1 GEAHAGDDDLEVLS
15 RDVALRRDLGRGLE
29 VGQSRRGEDGEFLT
43 ANERCERVDHRDPG
57 EDRIARDVALT
68 RIERRA
74 AHGATFAG
82 EHRRP
87 SVEGLT
93 HSVPDPAEPAVADRY
108 VEGTALKGDAHQLGI
123 DATRGLEDFDDRDV
137 A

>member
-1 GEAHAGDDDLEVLS
+1 GEAHSGDDDLEVLS
-15 RDVALRRDLGRGLE
+15 RDVGLRRDLGRELE
-29 VGQSRRGEDGEFLT
+29 VGQSRRGEDGELLT
-43 ANERCERVDHRDPG
+43 ANERRERVDHRDPG

-74 AHGATFAG
+74 AHGATLAG

-93 HSVPDPAEPAVADRY
+93 PPVPGAGGPAVPERY
-108 VEGTALKGDAHQLGI
+108 AARTARAGG
-123 DATRGLEDFDDRDV
+123 R
-137 A
+137 